1 MTSAERFAAE
11 LSGLTP
17 IEVFDFY
24 DGPRFY
30 SCRDRSGQ
38 LYLVYWVDEDER
50 GSHYLY
56 LKVSPERYASVRRG
70 TLTIASALS
79 NPEEGKAYVVRN
91 EGTGYSVDDLT
102 PASLDPEWLPPQ
114 DQRLTLET
122 SDLPPKQSSATDA
135 AVASGR
141 QVLDLALVKTT
152 NTYEIGAGKLGRLLD
167 AIQNTLF
174 AFACPANRDIRKVP
188 DEIKFNNEA
197 LVTGVFASSF
207 GLRLQSKGAEMFN
220 DSQAVAAMRSLSD
233 LLQATSRP
241 EELAA
246 DLHRQNILGRSRFKH
261 LLRTLLDAQVAL
273 NLDWATPAG
282 ERRSVR
288 ASYHDLAVALQKL
301 EATDEVASQTVQRA
315 GRLVGVDVQSNFF
328 ALRISSDEVLKGSL
342 APELQQNHFEVPSE
356 IVATLHETCVVDPLT
371 EREKWSYV
379 LHAAAKRE
387 AS

>member
-1 MTSAERFAAE
+1 MTSPERFAAE

-38 LYLVYWVDEDER
+38 LFLVYWVDEDEG

-70 TLTIASALS
+70 TLTIASALA
-79 NPEEGKAYVVRN
+79 NPEEGKAYVVRKA
-91 EGTGYSVDDLT
+91 GTGYAVEALT
-102 PASLDPEWLPPQ
+102 PALLDPEWLPPQ
-114 DQRLTLET
+114 DQRLALET
-122 SDLPPKQSSATDA
+122 SDLPPKLSSALDV

-141 QVLDLALVKTT
+141 QVLDVALVKTS
-152 NTYEIGAGKLGRLLD
+152 NAYEIGAGKLGRLLD

-174 AFACPANRDIRKVP
+174 AFACPANKDIRKVP

-207 GLRLQSKGAEMFN
+207 GLRLQSKSAEMFA
-220 DSQAVAAMRSLSD
+220 DSQAVFAMRSLSD
-233 LLQATSRP
+233 LLHATSRP

-261 LLRTLLDAQVAL
+261 LLRTLLEAQVAL
-273 NLDWATPAG
+273 NLDWATPSG

-288 ASYHDLAVALQKL
+288 ATYHDLAVALQRL

-328 ALRISSDEVLKGSL
+328 ALRISSDEVLKGTL

-379 LHAAAKRE
+379 LHAAVKRE
-387 AS
+387 A